1 MAKPIYFSTHARER
15 MLLRGAEEEE
25 VIAAIRS
32 GNWKPAKQGKFS
44 ARVQLEFNHQSP
56 INQQFY
62 TDKAVKPIFT
72 EQPEKII
79 VVTVNVYYF
88 N

>member
-15 MLLRGAEEEE
+15 MLLRGAEEAE

-32 GNWKPAKQGKFS
+32 GNWQPAKQGKFS
-44 ARVQLEFNHQSP
+44 ARIQLGFNQESL

-62 TDKAVKPIFT
+62 AYKAVKPIFT
-72 EQPEKII
+72 EQPDRII